1 MARRSERERF
11 GGLDRLGADVRAELD
26 RHGAQAGMV
35 ELLDRWPAAV
45 GAEIARR
52 AWPARFARDGSLHV
66 NTADSVWA
74 FELGQQGDEIAA
86 RLGVPRVRFA
96 PGPLPERAEAPAV
109 GSTAEPSP
117 ADLAEARLAA
127 AGIAD
132 PELREIVQRAAS
144 LGLAQS
150 RSIPPV

>member
-74 FELGQQGDEIAA
+74 F
-86 RLGVPRVRFA
+86 
-96 PGPLPERAEAPAV
+96 
-109 GSTAEPSP
+109 
-117 ADLAEARLAA
+117 
-127 AGIAD
+127 
-132 PELREIVQRAAS
+132 
-144 LGLAQS
+144 
-150 RSIPPV
+150 